1 MSNEKDQ
8 QSFIKYCVY
17 CGTKVSKGQVYCP
30 KCGKLVVKVKPKS
43 ESNISV
49 KDDYNKPPIKQQ
61 QKISRKCPGCGSI
74 ITSAVLEQCPICNAK
89 LEKIVEPKTQS
100 EVEDNRRKTGFVFTN
115 KKLVP
120 EQKFILNKATW
131 NFREGLSVF
140 GNSLMVYII
149 IRLLVTI
156 LVTFQLP
163 LYEAS
168 ESINIT
174 TILLSQL
181 PDIIFGV
188 YPIWYIYS
196 KKHDMKKLGFS
207 YSPKKFLITV
217 VIGIIG
223 GFLLILI
230 SNLSNSIIELMI
242 QFGINVDD
250 VFSYIALE
258 NQVIRE
264 AEFYWIILLVFL
276 LNLSIFSTEIVFRG
290 VLHNTLKAHFGNDLF
305 GKFTAIVVVALIYS
319 ILYLLF
325 SLPIGLYFFL
335 INFILFLILGI
346 LYEINTNIY
355 NPIIASIFY
364 NIVLIILVFLS

>member
-1 MSNEKDQ
+1 
-8 QSFIKYCVY
+8 
-17 CGTKVSKGQVYCP
+17 
-30 KCGKLVVKVKPKS
+30 
-43 ESNISV
+43 
-49 KDDYNKPPIKQQ
+49 
-61 QKISRKCPGCGSI
+61 
-74 ITSAVLEQCPICNAK
+74 
-89 LEKIVEPKTQS
+89 
-100 EVEDNRRKTGFVFTN
+100 
-115 KKLVP
+115 
-120 EQKFILNKATW
+120 
-131 NFREGLSVF
+131 
-140 GNSLMVYII
+140 
-149 IRLLVTI
+149 
-156 LVTFQLP
+156 
-163 LYEAS
+163 
-168 ESINIT
+168 
-174 TILLSQL
+174 
-181 PDIIFGV
+181 
-188 YPIWYIYS
+188 
-196 KKHDMKKLGFS
+196 MKKLGFS